1 MTGEL
6 ELFVR
11 SAADICNLSSVRL
24 NTFKNALVI
33 GTKSVKKNKGDNLVE
48 SSSSKGRFASSNW
61 SLSKNEGNIGAVK
74 SNFALLGSIEVPIY
88 DGTALTIDWNKVED
102 LPRIHRDLPV
112 DSVVAVGHTVSA
124 YSGESISLNVRFVV
138 KLA

>member
-6 ELFVR
+6 ELF
-11 SAADICNLSSVRL
+11 
-24 NTFKNALVI
+24 NALVV
-33 GTKSVKKNKGDNLVE
+33 GTKSVKKNKGDNPVE
-48 SSSSKGRFASSNW
+48 SSSSKGRFTSSNW
-61 SLSKNEGNIGAVK
+61 SLSKNGGNVGAVK

-88 DGTALTIDWNKVED
+88 DSTALTIDWDKVEA

-112 DSVVAVGHTVSA
+112 DSVIAVGHTISV
-124 YSGESISLNVRFVV
+124 YSGENISLNVHFVV